1 MVGFPNCHV
10 PVCCGDCRAFGL
22 GSRGRYGN
30 NKLGGKLT
38 EAPAVEVVL
47 VVVLLVGRLY
57 TSLFDPPGLQK
68 TATQYSGSPVKLPA
82 NKTRLT
88 GQGQT
93 GHEASYAYVW
103 RRLV

>member
-1 MVGFPNCHV
+1 M
-10 PVCCGDCRAFGL
+10 CRCAVVTAGPL
-22 GSRGRYGN
+22 GWEAEEGARHGN

-68 TATQYSGSPVKLPA
+68 TATQYSGSPVRLPA

-103 RRLV
+103 RRLE